1 MSGAEA
7 PPFGLR
13 VNSGVSSSGDG
24 GDHSASRITQRQL
37 TLGTVEAILALG
49 EPVAH
54 AAEDWSAAR
63 QERPPA
69 KRCPTFSSGYSGNRA
84 SARLAARAVIAEP
97 QLKRRD
103 WGRNRTVGFGLGEG
117 ACTARKGRGAFCT
130 QMPHAYSFRLLSQ
143 ERIERIRQELSSYA
157 RDYFV
162 QNVLN
167 CLLNGILF
175 PGH

>member
-24 GDHSASRITQRQL
+24 GGHSASRITQRQL

-49 EPVAH
+49 EPVRRT
-54 AAEDWSAAR
+54 AEDRSAAR

-103 WGRNRTVGFGLGEG
+103 WGRNRPSGLGVVKV
-117 ACTARKGRGAFCT
+117 RKGRGAFCS
-130 QMPHAYSFRLLSQ
+130 QMPHAYSFSCYLKSRG
-143 ERIERIRQELSSYA
+143 
-157 RDYFV
+157 YFV
-162 QNVLN
+162 QSMSC
-167 CLLNGILF
+167 CLLNEIQFL
-175 PGH
+175 GH